1 MIGSTNLVL
10 LKLLKWNLNHNLF
23 LHQKGYC
30 WRCFLRKDAL
40 LRSYTL
46 EKAIRL
52 SLGWIFWITSNIF
65 KRFEGKVLSQ
75 FCVKCYDCYREE
87 SQLPGPGA
95 WILPAAEGGAGAG
108 AGAGQQPHLSRLS
121 SETRACDEDRDI
133 VTGECWLVLCSDPS
147 VPQPVVQS
155 RRRPLLGPSPGW
167 KRLLALSHL
176 GHY

>member
-108 AGAGQQPHLSRLS
+108 AGQQPHLSRLS

-133 VTGECWLVLCSDPS
+133 VTGECWLVLCSAPS
-147 VPQPVVQS
+147 VPQPVVQL

-167 KRLLALSHL
+167 KRLLALTHL
-176 GHY
+176 RHY

>member
-75 FCVKCYDCYREE
+75 FGVKCYDCYREE

-95 WILPAAEGGAGAG
+95 WILPAAEGG

-133 VTGECWLVLCSDPS
+133 VTGECWLELETNLREDFTITEN
-147 VPQPVVQS
+147 
-155 RRRPLLGPSPGW
+155 RRRPLYRPSPSW
-167 KRLLALSHL
+167 KRLLVLSHL
-176 GHY
+176 IQC